1 MNNPIIKILAVS
13 NVYCRLMNFVKAGD
27 VENGHCHVFDHGTLL
42 STGKVLVEM
51 FDKKDRV
58 IASST
63 HEAPSFIFIAKDTK
77 HRITALQDNTVA
89 ACIHAI
95 RDVDQDLIDPSYFVN
110 QIELADNLKESSI
123 TEKPI
128 LNDEVK
134 AGFINKP
141 NIVKVFRNF

>member
-1 MNNPIIKILAVS
+1 MNKPIIKILAVS

-27 VENGHCHVFDHGTLL
+27 VENGHCHIFDHGTLL

-51 FDKKDRV
+51 FDNKDRV
-58 IASST
+58 TASSI

-77 HRITALQDNTVA
+77 HRITALEDNTVA

-110 QIELADNLKESSI
+110 QIELADNLKES
-123 TEKPI
+123 TAEKPI
-128 LNDEVK
+128 LNDVVK

>member
-27 VENGHCHVFDHGTLL
+27 VENGHCHIFDHGTLL

-77 HRITALQDNTVA
+77 HRITALEDNTVA

-110 QIELADNLKESSI
+110 QIELADSLKELSP
-123 TEKPI
+123 EKPI
-128 LNDEVK
+128 LNDIVK